1 MTFSSSSLPSQEK
14 DRVSPL
20 RPGLSTRLLDRLLPH
35 LHAGRLHLTLPGGE
49 TVERRGAS
57 PGPEAALA
65 LRRWRAPWRILVE
78 GEDGFSSAYI
88 DGDWT
93 TPDLAALFDLGMRN
107 ETALEPQSKSWLL
120 SLVRNRLFHALHANT
135 RRGSR
140 RNIAAHYDLGN
151 GFFKEW
157 LDAGMNYSSALY
169 RGDETLE
176 QAQLQKL
183 DRIAA
188 LLELR
193 GGERILEIGSGWGAL
208 AERLVG
214 HYGGNLLGIT
224 LSVEQLAYA
233 KARLH
238 QEIADGRADF
248 RLVDYR
254 DVTGRFERI
263 VSVEMIEAVGERYW
277 PAYFAKLR
285 ECLTP
290 GGSAVIQAITIDES
304 RFRTI
309 AFGRISFSA
318 MSSRA
323 ACCRR
328 PASSGAR
335 RKRPA
340 LSSPDTNSSA
350 TATRER
356 CRNGAADSCARG
368 RSSRRRA
375 STSVSVA
382 YGNIIW
388 PIARAAS
395 AAAPSMSAFTNSS
408 GDAQHAFTLSAS
420 GRAGVEL
427 STLHFQKNP
436 VGIAAI
442 ISLEGGNVFVF

>member
-1 MTFSSSSLPSQEK
+1 VTFSSSSLPSQEK

-290 GGSAVIQAITIDES
+290 GGSAVVQAITIDES
-304 RFRTI
+304 RFPHYRIRPDFIQRHVFPGGMLPTPGIIRREAEKARLKLAGHESFGDSYART
-309 AFGRISFSA
+309 
-318 MSSRA
+318 
-323 ACCRR
+323 
-328 PASSGAR
+328 
-335 RKRPA
+335 
-340 LSSPDTNSSA
+340 LQ
-350 TATRER
+350 EW
-356 CRNGAADSCARG
+356 RG
-368 RSSRRRA
+368 RFLRAWPKLEAQGFNQRFRRLWEYYL
-375 STSVSVA
+375 A
-382 YGNIIW
+382 YCE
-388 PIARAAS
+388 
-395 AAAPSMSAFTNSS
+395 S
-408 GDAQHAFTLSAS
+408 GFRCGAID
-420 GRAGVEL
+420 
-427 STLHFQKNP
+427 
-436 VGIAAI
+436 VGFYK
-442 ISLEGGNVFVF
+442 FVG